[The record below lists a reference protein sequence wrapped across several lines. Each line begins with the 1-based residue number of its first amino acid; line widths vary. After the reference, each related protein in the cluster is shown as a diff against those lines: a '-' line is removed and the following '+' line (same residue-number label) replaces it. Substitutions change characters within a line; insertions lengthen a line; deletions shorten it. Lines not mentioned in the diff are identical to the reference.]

1 VTRII
6 AGAARGRRL
15 QTPAGATTRPT
26 SDRVREALFS
36 ALESELGTLAGRR
49 FLDAYA
55 GSGAV
60 GLEARSRGA
69 GEVLLVEAAPRAVAV
84 IRANAAALGFTGI
97 DVVASRVERLA
108 KRSPKGGGFDVAFFD
123 PPYDDPAAD
132 LAGIIDD
139 LAAAG
144 WFAPSG
150 IVVVERPR
158 RAAWRWPSHVAHVRE
173 RRYGETM
180 LWYGRWALPESP

>member
-15 QTPAGATTRPT
+15 QTPAGDSTRPT

-60 GLEARSRGA
+60 GLEAKSRGA
-69 GEVLLVEAAPRAVAV
+69 SEVMLVEAAPRAAAV
-84 IRANAAALGFTGI
+84 IRANVAALGFAGV
-97 DVVASRVERLA
+97 DVVGSRVERLA
-108 KRSPKGGGFDVAFFD
+108 RRTPAGGGFDVAFFD
-123 PPYDDPAAD
+123 PPYDEPA
-132 LAGIIDD
+132 DD
-139 LAAAG
+139 LEAIVDDLGGAG
-144 WFAPSG
+144 WFVPSAV
-150 IVVVERPR
+150 VVVERPR
-158 RAAWRWPSHVAHVRE
+158 RAAWTWPPHVAHVRE

-180 LWYGRWALPESP
+180 LWYGRWALP